1 MKYEM
6 RGSVA
11 ADGAE
16 RGRRRFRAGANAERT
31 DLPDEADGS
40 DRETQE
46 RHTAADAGASEV
58 LAPGD
63 NIRLGSRDRRVSVVI
78 FRHRDNYL

>member
-1 MKYEM
+1 MERWKNMKYEM

-46 RHTAADAGASEV
+46 HHTAADAA
-58 LAPGD
+58 
-63 NIRLGSRDRRVSVVI
+63 
-78 FRHRDNYL
+78 